1 MLATVIR
8 TDIAVDV
15 SIKIMDAFIAMRK
28 FISINGQVFERLTNV
43 EYKLLEHDKKFDKVF
58 NQLQQEENVKQ
69 KIFFQGQIYDAY
81 SLIIDIIKRANKKIT
96 IIDNYIEDSILKMLT
111 KKNKNVEVII
121 ITSDK
126 SNIENID
133 VKKFNK
139 EYPILKVAKTD
150 KFHDRF
156 IIIDNKELYHCGA
169 SIKDLGKK
177 CFAINKIEDIS
188 IIDKLVNE

>member
-1 MLATVIR
+1 M
-8 TDIAVDV
+8 
-15 SIKIMDAFIAMRK
+15 
-28 FISINGQVFERLTNV
+28 
-43 EYKLLEHDKKFDKVF
+43 
-58 NQLQQEENVKQ
+58 
-69 KIFFQGQIYDAY
+69 
-81 SLIIDIIKRANKKIT
+81 IIDIIKRANKKIT
-96 IIDNYIEDSILKMLT
+96 IIDNYIDDSILKMLI

-139 EYPILKVAKTD
+139 EYPTLKVAKSN

-156 IIIDNKELYHCGA
+156 IIIDNNELYHCGA

-188 IIDKLVNE
+188 IINKIVNE

>member
-28 FISINGQVFERLTNV
+28 FLNSNGQVFERLTNV

-58 NQLQQEENVKQ
+58 NQLQQEENIKQ
-69 KIFFQGQIYDAY
+69 RVFFQGQIWDSY

-96 IIDNYIEDSILKMLT
+96 IIDNYIDDSILKMLI
-111 KKNKNVEVII
+111 KKNKNVEVVI

-139 EYPILKVAKTD
+139 EYPTLKVTKSN

-156 IIIDNKELYHCGA
+156 IIIDNNELYH
-169 SIKDLGKK
+169 SRS
-177 CFAINKIEDIS
+177 FNKRFR
-188 IIDKLVNE
+188 